1 MAMKKDTWIL
11 VEISVPA
18 PAVDLVCDELSGL
31 GCVGTLVEK
40 RELDSF
46 TVPDEDFDPET
57 DLQLQAYFAADS
69 DSPQLRMLIEQA
81 LDGLRPFFSGRNF
94 QLGEQRLVEQ
104 EDWAEGWK
112 QHFTT
117 MRIGRRLI
125 IRPSWEEYLPRADE
139 KVLELDPGM
148 AFGTGSHGTTLLCL
162 EAIVELFDRGEAPQS
177 LLDVGTGSGILAMA
191 AAALGAKNILACDI
205 DPLACEVATENCRKN
220 NLEQAIQ
227 ITTAPLEQLP
237 GRYDVVVANILAEEN
252 LRLADQLVAHL
263 SPGGFLF
270 LSGILKEKE
279 KMVCEG
285 FARQPLELL
294 NVTQQEEWVCLTWR
308 RN

>member
-1 MAMKKDTWIL
+1 MKNNAWIL
-11 VEISVPA
+11 IEITVPA
-18 PAVDLVCDELSGL
+18 PAVDLVCDQLASL
-31 GCVGTLVEK
+31 GCTGTLVEK
-40 RELDSF
+40 RDLDTF
-46 TVPDEDFDPET
+46 TVPDEEFDPET
-57 DLQLQAYFAADS
+57 DIQLQAYFLADS
-69 DSPQLRMLIEQA
+69 DLPQLRVQIEQS
-81 LDGLRPFFSGRNF
+81 LESIRPLFSGRNF
-94 QLGEQRLVEQ
+94 HLGERHQVHQ

-112 QHFTT
+112 QHFST

-125 IRPSWEEYLPRADE
+125 IRPSWEEYVPSNDE

-191 AAALGAKNILACDI
+191 AAALGAEKILACDI

-220 NLEQAIQ
+220 SLERTIQ
-227 ITTAPLEQLP
+227 ITADPLEQLP
-237 GRYDVVVANILAEEN
+237 GSYDVVVANILAEEN
-252 LRLADQLVAHL
+252 LRLADQLVSHTA
-263 SPGGFLF
+263 PGGYLF

-279 KMVCEG
+279 QMVCAG
-285 FARQPLELL
+285 FALQPLEFLKA
-294 NVTQQEEWVCLTWR
+294 TQQDEWVCLSWR